1 MSKVYQYATNDDK
14 VLTGLTLVNVKNSQV
29 GLQKSIT
36 WTKNPQVEI
45 LSFATKETMISYQ
58 D

>member
-14 VLTGLTLVNVKNSQV
+14 VLTGLTLVSEKSQV
-29 GLQKSIT
+29 GLQKSII

-45 LSFATKETMISYQ
+45 LSFATKETMISYHE
-58 D
+58 